1 MTDYDGD
8 FLAHVHGNANY
19 RKALGYWIGFLEGII
34 ACKEITPDELGAL
47 KAQSHDLLSKFF
59 DEDAKELVT
68 ELNQNWPDVAGELAE
83 FIEDIV
89 SFRRGD
95 IELAEGAIN
104 EHLFFGFLKGIASDD
119 VVNIDEVNALLGY
132 VSSHV
137 WERESIAEDKRVK
150 DVIKIAS
157 LAVADGTV
165 DEEESAE
172 LCSYIT
178 RVVGDSYADTGI
190 SEQADIPQLEGMVF
204 SLADVQFEGSEFCLT
219 GTFGVPKSVLEK
231 AILSKGGTV
240 NRKLRVNTRYLVLS
254 KTGSEHYV
262 TANAGTKILGAI
274 KMRES
279 GKTIE
284 FIMESVI
291 QPLIDD
297 L

>member
-89 SFRRGD
+89 SFRRSD

-104 EHLFFGFLKGIASDD
+104 EHLFYGFLKGIASDD

-150 DVIKIAS
+150 DVIKN
-157 LAVADGTV
+157 DGERFIQAIIDPIEKV
-165 DEEESAE
+165 EK
-172 LCSYIT
+172 
-178 RVVGDSYADTGI
+178 I
-190 SEQADIPQLEGMVF
+190 SEAIIP
-204 SLADVQFEGSEFCLT
+204 
-219 GTFGVPKSVLEK
+219 
-231 AILSKGGTV
+231 
-240 NRKLRVNTRYLVLS
+240 
-254 KTGSEHYV
+254 
-262 TANAGTKILGAI
+262 TKI
-274 KMRES
+274 K
-279 GKTIE
+279 
-284 FIMESVI
+284 
-291 QPLIDD
+291 
-297 L
+297 